1 MFTSRLT
8 FATLVGT
15 MLTAIFAPP
24 VASQHFPLG
33 VREPSSLPIHR
44 TQSWLQNLFGDR
56 ASGWESPRSTIPD
69 ENARR
74 GNPIGRSHAS
84 TGGYRTLCVRLCD
97 GYYWP
102 ISNSAPRNRFSKD
115 AKQCETACPNRSQLF
130 VQPLGRDDV
139 DGMVDLKG
147 IPYTLLKNAL
157 RYRSEYLQDCTCRGN
172 PWDAEALA
180 RHQSYAQAAKPA
192 PEQPHLDK
200 KQTHD
205 KSTKSRVDL
214 SARAAGL
221 SIRD

>member
-1 MFTSRLT
+1 M
-8 FATLVGT
+8 
-15 MLTAIFAPP
+15 
-24 VASQHFPLG
+24 
-33 VREPSSLPIHR
+33 
-44 TQSWLQNLFGDR
+44 
-56 ASGWESPRSTIPD
+56 WESPRSTSPD
-69 ENARR
+69 ENVRK
-74 GNPIGRSHAS
+74 GNDIGGSRAS
-84 TGGYRTLCVRLCD
+84 TGSYRTLCVRLCD

-102 ISNSAPRNRFSKD
+102 ISNSAVRTRFSKD